1 MPYGEGIDLLMV
13 DATAPSHVYPSVAAM
28 RELVARGHR
37 VRYVVGDRLAGL
49 VTPTGAE
56 NVGYRSMLPD
66 AETAWPLAG

>member
-1 MPYGEGIDLLMV
+1 
-13 DATAPSHVYPSVAAM
+13 M